1 MVIHEEDLLRTQDRC
16 RETEQQEHREQ
27 TDELEKHWE
36 EGNANEGDAGQV
48 WRENQAGE
56 ETNKTGGKKGK
67 THHENTEDTQTRTLE

>member
-16 RETEQQEHREQ
+16 RETEQQEHRER

-48 WRENQAGE
+48 WRESSLGRNSGNRAGLI
-56 ETNKTGGKKGK
+56 KQIQ
-67 THHENTEDTQTRTLE
+67 DR